1 MIERRE
7 HTQRQLTEETILQ
20 VPPGVR
26 LHFDKLRSQWV
37 LLAPERLFVLDAIAY
52 EIVKRC
58 NGSATLAAIVD
69 DLATTY
75 NAPRETI
82 LRDVSSLLQ
91 DLADK
96 RILVQ

>member
-1 MIERRE
+1 MTERRDPIE
-7 HTQRQLTEETILQ
+7 RQLTEESVLQ
-20 VPPGVR
+20 VPNGVR
-26 LHFDKLRSQWV
+26 LHFDRHRDRWV

-58 NGSATLAAIVD
+58 DGSATLAAIVD

-75 NAPRETI
+75 NAPREAI

-91 DLADK
+91 GLADK